1 MPTLLSS
8 WRRALL
14 LSTVLF
20 APSLASAQTATP
32 QDQPVREPPAAASPA
47 QAAASGGALAVDQ
60 SSEEAPQAEEA
71 EEAEEIVVLGKF
83 IPEPMQETSEVA
95 TFLSSEDLARQG
107 DDNAAAALTRL
118 TGISIVSDRFVYV
131 RGLGDR
137 YSSALLNGSPLP
149 SPEPLR
155 RQVPLD
161 LFPSNILDGAT
172 IQKTFSPN
180 YPGEFGGGVIDL
192 RTRKIPDEPFLTLK
206 LSSGVNTESTAK
218 NGYVYR
224 GSDTDWTGR
233 DDGLRDT
240 PGPLAAAI
248 ATRRRITDGNFTP
261 TELQTIG
268 RSLVNSPLTL
278 VEEGHLSPD
287 VEGEATAG
295 TSFERGAYRI
305 GLLGVAGYDSSQRSK
320 RAERVDVVGNVAE
333 TDFTSVT
340 SAWDIVAN
348 GFASLGVDWGG
359 NAVSVSGLLVR
370 STTKEA
376 QVEEGTDINLPANQS
391 ERREATA
398 WYERQLASAQVEGD
412 HEWGSLALGWR
423 AAFAQSTR
431 SAPYERD
438 VTYSVVNGVTSFQ
451 GANLANGIRFSD
463 LTDEVASAGI
473 DASYTIALSAERDL
487 KISAGMAYANTVR
500 DYELLT
506 FAWTGP
512 RGPTPVDVLRAR
524 VDFLFSP
531 DNIDP
536 RRFVLNE
543 LTGRDDAYKGRITNS
558 AYYLGLDVDPLP
570 LLRASVGVRYEEA
583 TQIVRTG
590 NRFGEA
596 STAPVNLQNDYLLPA
611 ATLTWNFAEDLQ
623 ARFGYS
629 QTIARPQFRELAF
642 TPYID
647 PDTDR
652 IYQGNPFLTDSEFK
666 NYDARL
672 EWYFARNQFVTLGAF
687 YKEVTDPIEE
697 VIVRLER
704 TFTRFLNAPQATLYG
719 GEVEFRTYFGT
730 PAFVG
735 VLQDATWILSA
746 NYTYTKSEVQAGPGV
761 TVVSPIDFR
770 RVAASQFGLDG
781 SPLQG
786 TPENIANLQFGF
798 ETDSDQLTL
807 LVGWVDE
814 RIARRGLGALPS
826 VIDRPGTNMDLVYR
840 HNFEVAG
847 REFTLGLS
855 GRNLLETKNEEF
867 QNSAL
872 GRTEVNTYPRGRT
885 FSLSVSASY

>member
-1 MPTLLSS
+1 
-8 WRRALL
+8 
-14 LSTVLF
+14 
-20 APSLASAQTATP
+20 
-32 QDQPVREPPAAASPA
+32 
-47 QAAASGGALAVDQ
+47 
-60 SSEEAPQAEEA
+60 
-71 EEAEEIVVLGKF
+71 
-83 IPEPMQETSEVA
+83 
-95 TFLSSEDLARQG
+95 
-107 DDNAAAALTRL
+107 
-118 TGISIVSDRFVYV
+118 
-131 RGLGDR
+131 
-137 YSSALLNGSPLP
+137 
-149 SPEPLR
+149 
-155 RQVPLD
+155 
-161 LFPSNILDGAT
+161 
-172 IQKTFSPN
+172 
-180 YPGEFGGGVIDL
+180 
-192 RTRKIPDEPFLTLK
+192 
-206 LSSGVNTESTAK
+206 
-218 NGYVYR
+218 
-224 GSDTDWTGR
+224 
-233 DDGLRDT
+233 
-240 PGPLAAAI
+240 
-248 ATRRRITDGNFTP
+248 
-261 TELQTIG
+261 
-268 RSLVNSPLTL
+268 
-278 VEEGHLSPD
+278 
-287 VEGEATAG
+287 
-295 TSFERGAYRI
+295 
-305 GLLGVAGYDSSQRSK
+305 
-320 RAERVDVVGNVAE
+320 
-333 TDFTSVT
+333 
-340 SAWDIVAN
+340 
-348 GFASLGVDWGG
+348 
-359 NAVSVSGLLVR
+359 
-370 STTKEA
+370 
-376 QVEEGTDINLPANQS
+376 
-391 ERREATA
+391 
-398 WYERQLASAQVEGD
+398 
-412 HEWGSLALGWR
+412 
-423 AAFAQSTR
+423 
-431 SAPYERD
+431 
-438 VTYSVVNGVTSFQ
+438 
-451 GANLANGIRFSD
+451 
-463 LTDEVASAGI
+463 
-473 DASYTIALSAERDL
+473 
-487 KISAGMAYANTVR
+487 
-500 DYELLT
+500 
-506 FAWTGP
+506 
-512 RGPTPVDVLRAR
+512 
-524 VDFLFSP
+524 
-531 DNIDP
+531 
-536 RRFVLNE
+536 